1 MRVNQNKFTMKKL
14 LLVLL
19 IFSSLN
25 ATSQDDLL
33 AMIDEE
39 SEEITLVEATF
50 KGTRLINGH
59 SIETR
64 KKGVLDFII
73 SHRFGTL
80 NSGSYELWGLD
91 NATIRLGLEY
101 AVTDRLYVGVGRSSF
116 EKTYDGFVKYR
127 ILRQTAGSGT
137 PVSITWF
144 SSGSIK
150 TLRNQPGDPSFVE
163 KLASTHQLLIA
174 RKMSPGISLQLMPTL
189 VHKNLILEE
198 EENNDAIA
206 IGVGGRIKLS
216 QRVALVAEYYYQFQK
231 VSDATFNPIAIGF
244 DIETGGHVFQLQFT
258 NATAMV
264 PKGFISETTNDF
276 FDGGVH
282 FGFNI
287 SRTFQVN

>member
-1 MRVNQNKFTMKKL
+1 MKKL
-14 LLVLL
+14 LLIVCVLTS
-19 IFSSLN
+19 IN
-25 ATSQDDLL
+25 GISQDDLL
-33 AMIDEE
+33 ALVEEE
-39 SEEITLVEATF
+39 SDEITLTEATF

-64 KKGVLDFII
+64 NKGVLDFII

-101 AVTDRLYVGVGRSSF
+101 AITDRLYVGIGRSSF
-116 EKTYDGFVKYR
+116 EKTYDGFFKYR
-127 ILRQTAGSGT
+127 LLRQIDGGSNM
-137 PVSITWF
+137 PLSVTWF
-144 SSGSIK
+144 SSIALK
-150 TLRNQPGDPSFVE
+150 TIRNQPGDPSFVE
-163 KLASTHQLLIA
+163 KLANTHQLLIA
-174 RKMSPGISLQLMPTL
+174 RKMSSGISIQLMPTW
-189 VHKNLILEE
+189 VHKNFILEQE
-198 EENNDAIA
+198 TNNDAIA
-206 IGVGGRIKLS
+206 IGVGGRVKLS
-216 QRVALVAEYYYQFQK
+216 QRVALVAEYYYQVQK
-231 VSDATFNPIAIGF
+231 ISDTPVNPIAVGF

-276 FDGGVH
+276 FDGGIH

>member
-1 MRVNQNKFTMKKL
+1 MRNL
-14 LLVLL
+14 LLVVL
-19 IFSSLN
+19 IVSWTGIL
-25 ATSQDDLL
+25 AQDDLL
-33 AMIDEE
+33 ALVEEE
-39 SEEITLVEATF
+39 SSETTFTEATF

-80 NSGSYELWGLD
+80 NGGSYELWGLD
-91 NATIRLGLEY
+91 QADIRLGLEY
-101 AVTDRLYVGVGRSSF
+101 AVTDQLYIGLGRSSF

-127 ILRQTAGSGT
+127 ILRQEDGGGGMPISLTLFNSLA
-137 PVSITWF
+137 
-144 SSGSIK
+144 IK
-150 TLRNQPGDPSFVE
+150 TLRNRTVDPSFVQ

-174 RKMSPGISLQLMPTL
+174 RKMSPKVSLQVMPTL

-198 EENNDAIA
+198 ETNNDAFA
-206 IGVGGRIKLS
+206 IGMGGRVKIS
-216 QRVALVAEYYYQFQK
+216 QRVALVVEYYYQLQK
-231 VSDATFNPIAIGF
+231 IVDSTFNPIAIGF

-258 NATAMV
+258 NARAMV
-264 PKGFISETTNDF
+264 PKGFITETTEDF

>member
-1 MRVNQNKFTMKKL
+1 MKKL
-14 LLVLL
+14 LLILL
-19 IFSSLN
+19 IFTTLK
-25 ATSQDDLL
+25 AVSQDDLL
-33 AMIDEE
+33 ALVQEE
-39 SEEITLVEATF
+39 SNEATFTEATF

-101 AVTDRLYVGVGRSSF
+101 AVTDRLYLGLGRSSF
-116 EKTYDGFVKYR
+116 EKTYDGFAKYR
-127 ILRQTAGSGT
+127 LLRQLDGAGM
-137 PVSITWF
+137 PVSVTWF
-144 SSGSIK
+144 SSIALK
-150 TLRNQPGDPSFVE
+150 TIRNQPGDPSFE
-163 KLASTHQLLIA
+163 QKLASTHQLLIA

-189 VHKNLILEE
+189 VHKNLILEQE
-198 EENNDAIA
+198 TNNQAIA
-206 IGVGGRIKLS
+206 MGVGGRVKVS
-216 QRVALVAEYYYQFQK
+216 PRVALVAEYYYQFQK
-231 VSDATFNPIAIGF
+231 IGDASVNPIAVGF

-264 PKGFISETTNDF
+264 PKGFIAETTNDF
-276 FDGGVH
+276 FDGGIH

-287 SRTFQVN
+287 SRTFQLN

>member
-1 MRVNQNKFTMKKL
+1 MRNL
-14 LLVLL
+14 LLVVL
-19 IFSSLN
+19 IVSWTGIL
-25 ATSQDDLL
+25 AQDDLL
-33 AMIDEE
+33 ALVEEE
-39 SEEITLVEATF
+39 SSETTFTEATF

-80 NSGSYELWGLD
+80 NGGSYELWGLD
-91 NATIRLGLEY
+91 QADIRLGLEY
-101 AVTDRLYVGVGRSSF
+101 AVTDQLYIGLGRSSF

-127 ILRQTAGSGT
+127 ILRQEDGGGGMPISLTLFNSLA
-137 PVSITWF
+137 
-144 SSGSIK
+144 IK
-150 TLRNQPGDPSFVE
+150 TLRNRTVDPSFVQ

-174 RKMSPGISLQLMPTL
+174 RKMSPKVSLQVMPTL

-198 EENNDAIA
+198 ETNNDAFA
-206 IGVGGRIKLS
+206 IGMGGRVKIS
-216 QRVALVAEYYYQFQK
+216 RRVALVVEYYYQLQK
-231 VSDATFNPIAIGF
+231 IVDSTFNPIAIGF

-258 NATAMV
+258 NARAMV
-264 PKGFISETTNDF
+264 PKGFITETTEDF